1 MASKI
6 SIRKI
11 FAFTFWSVLSGAVIA
26 VLVSAIE
33 FKNEKKCKS
42 IDYSILRT
50 TEGMEFVNKTDI
62 QKQLTLVS
70 DEIIGKE
77 YQDFNIRQME
87 YSVERIPWVNK
98 ADLYFDNDDILHVN
112 VTERDAVARIF
123 TVSGASFYI
132 DSGLHR
138 MPLNDH
144 FTPRL
149 PVITGFPD
157 ARYPVKTDTLLLQ
170 QALDI
175 VKYLR
180 GNAFWMSQIEQ
191 IDITAEGEFR
201 MVPKVGDHSII
212 FGEGI
217 DIEKKFSKLK
227 QFYTSVLSKV
237 GWNKYEAIN
246 LAYNGQIVAVKKG
259 MVVPTSNFVTDSIN
273 INQIH

>member
-1 MASKI
+1 MAGKI
-6 SIRKI
+6 NMRKI
-11 FAFTFWSVLSGAVIA
+11 FGFIFWFVLSGAVIA

-42 IDYSILRT
+42 ININIERT
-50 TEGMEFVNKTDI
+50 TDGMEFVNQADI
-62 QKQLTLVS
+62 QRQLGLVS

-98 ADLYFDNDDILHVN
+98 ADLYFDNDEVLHVN

-157 ARYPVKTDTLLLQ
+157 ALYPLKADTVLLQ

-191 IDITAEGEFR
+191 IDITAEREFR
-201 MVPKVGDHSII
+201 MVPKVGDHKII

-217 DIEKKFSKLK
+217 DIERKFNKLK
-227 QFYTSVLSKV
+227 RFYSNVLSKL
-237 GWNKYEAIN
+237 GWSRYESLN
-246 LAYNGQIVAVKKG
+246 LAFNGQIVAVKKG
-259 MVVPTSNFVTDSIN
+259 MEDSSANLITDSIN
-273 INQIH
+273 INKTH